1 LPCHCR
7 GKGNYIG
14 KCKCNYVGNGG
25 KNDGNVVEIVCKVV
39 ECCHKSRNLEEA
51 MQTSGGSASMVKCL
65 WEALDNAWNK
75 GYNIGMNK
83 GQNNGKNSEGEIQ
96 QFLENDLCNSQGLQ
110 SGGTKWRCDSNG
122 LEEANGCTKRCEENQ
137 WSQLKGSKS
146 KGKSLGKINECWRG
160 ASSLAPSFCWP
171 SATWARL
178 RS

>member
-1 LPCHCR
+1 MHCHCR

-51 MQTSGGSASMVKCL
+51 MQTSGGSAPMVKCL

-75 GYNIGMNK
+75 GYNRGMNK
-83 GQNNGKNSEGEIQ
+83 SQNNGKNSEGEIQ
-96 QFLENDLCNSQGLQ
+96 QFL
-110 SGGTKWRCDSNG
+110 
-122 LEEANGCTKRCEENQ
+122 EENQ